1 MRPLTTYKHLFFDL
15 DDTLTLTKTP
25 IEDEHKLLLEGSG
38 KDIIVVSGADKKR
51 IAFQTK
57 NLRAFYLGQN
67 GNDATKDDGKRLWQD
82 FLTQAEKSDILRH
95 ISELATLM
103 SWRVKDEH
111 DLIED
116 RGCQISFSIVGH
128 HEDVIYKKSFD
139 PHSHVRMNM
148 LSRYP
153 FENTITEV
161 KVGGTTT
168 FDYFKKG
175 AHKGSNVL
183 RLIETMGWNKDECVY
198 FGDKLHPGGNDE
210 TVIGVIDTV
219 AVKDHHET
227 FSHLRD
233 AFAK

>member
-1 MRPLTTYKHLFFDL
+1 
-15 DDTLTLTKTP
+15 
-25 IEDEHKLLLEGSG
+25 
-38 KDIIVVSGADKKR
+38 
-51 IAFQTK
+51 
-57 NLRAFYLGQN
+57 
-67 GNDATKDDGKRLWQD
+67 
-82 FLTQAEKSDILRH
+82 
-95 ISELATLM
+95 
-103 SWRVKDEH
+103 
-111 DLIED
+111 
-116 RGCQISFSIVGH
+116 
-128 HEDVIYKKSFD
+128 
-139 PHSHVRMNM
+139 M